1 MKYNLNKM
9 GDKKCKGNEGVIR
22 KNIKFMNKTEIEYLK
37 SMIKDI
43 NLLKI
48 SKHAEE
54 KQLLNIMDIEK
65 IIKTKSYEI
74 IDYNYNISNK
84 EERVMFRTKSI
95 YKIKNENGKIED
107 CYCKIVI
114 SLKTYYIITMWAN
127 KVIDEKYKQNNLT
140 TRYYENFDIINK
152 KVRF

>member
-127 KVIDEKYKQNNLT
+127 KVIDEEYKQNNLT

>member
-22 KNIKFMNKTEIEYLK
+22 KNIKFMNKIEIEYLK

-48 SKHAEE
+48 SKHAKE

-127 KVIDEKYKQNNLT
+127 KVIDEEYKQNNLT